1 MLHFI
6 PPEEVVRVLNA
17 ANVSFTLVGA
27 HGLGGWTQKPQ
38 ATEDVDVVVTA
49 RHIKKA
55 RPALTTAFPHLHVI
69 DAPLVVRLKDGKR
82 GPAAIRLL
90 KPAPLL
96 LRAALRNTRTVRS
109 ERQQYKVPSLEM
121 ALALIFDRLV
131 SPYRDDA
138 DKIQDAAE
146 FGQMVGNHPV
156 INWHRLSALG
166 DLVFFGGGS
175 NLIAT
180 VRRVQAGEQILR
192 LPAAKSPL

>member
-1 MLHFI
+1 MPQFI
-6 PPEEVVRVLNA
+6 QPKEVIRILNA
-17 ANVSFTLVGA
+17 AKISFTLVGA
-27 HGLGGWTQKPQ
+27 RGLAGWTQKPR

-55 RPALTTAFPHLHVI
+55 RAALTTAFPHLHVI
-69 DAPLVVRLKDGKR
+69 DAPLVVRLKDGKM
-82 GPAAIRLL
+82 GPAAVRLL

-109 ERQQYKVPSLEM
+109 ERHQYKVPSLEM

-131 SPYRDDA
+131 SPYRDDV
-138 DKIQDAAE
+138 DKILDAEE
-146 FGQMVGNHPV
+146 FGQMVRHHRV

-166 DLVFFGGGS
+166 GLVFFGGGG

-180 VRRVQAGEQILR
+180 VRRVQAGEQLIR